1 MNTFAGI
8 GRLVREP
15 DIKETQKGK
24 KFAKFTIAINK
35 FNDEVNF
42 IDCIIFN
49 ENLVSVVERFTNK
62 GSQVGVTG
70 SLDINTYE
78 KDGHKFKQPQ
88 INVVTVDLLDSK
100 KESNKS
106 EPNPFVN
113 NSVDVSDDDLPFD

>member
-8 GRLVREP
+8 GRLVRDA

-78 KDGHKFKQPQ
+78 KDGNKFKQPQ
-88 INVVTVDLLDSK
+88 INVMTVDLLDSK
-100 KESNKS
+100 KENDKDES
-106 EPNPFVN
+106 NPFSN